1 MVVFAAEIKKIIFER
16 GGSIMSKF
24 CRNCG
29 STLSDSA
36 KFCRSCGTE
45 TQVAIAKTLA
55 VPSVGEAATM
65 TENAAFAPASAG
77 EVCFVHVLPQYFST
91 ATGPFKCLIQGLTGL
106 LRGFG
111 ATFKDKKR
119 WIPALILTLG
129 WFSLTLLPLLGVN
142 PKPVRWLSF
151 LTFAQG
157 GTKGGIT
164 GFVGG
169 VFGKGVFAYFLFSL
183 VVPLTR
189 RQKPFAG
196 ITGGLKEFF
205 SAMGA
210 KNPKLLAPL
219 LGGAGAALI
228 GYNFITG
235 NASLQNSMAG
245 IAAFLLSLRA
255 LSNQAG
261 FLRRFFLSFSQ
272 KARANGTS
280 TGADASRLMAGWA
293 AGFALGVVLS
303 ALKIGSF
310 SLLSGAALLAAA
322 IVLGLISRGSKEV
335 AL

>member
-119 WIPALILTLG
+119 WIPALILAFS
-129 WFSLTLLPLLGVN
+129 WFILTLLPLLGIN
-142 PKPVRWLSF
+142 PSPVRWLSF

-157 GTKGGIT
+157 GTTGGIA
-164 GFVGG
+164 GLIGG
-169 VFGKGVFAYFLFSL
+169 VIGKGVVAYFLMSL
-183 VVPLTR
+183 VLPLNR
-189 RQKPFAG
+189 GQKPFAG
-196 ITGGLKEFF
+196 ITGGLKQFF
-205 SAMGA
+205 PAMGT
-210 KNPKLLAPL
+210 KNPKQFALL

-228 GYNFITG
+228 GYSFMTG
-235 NASLQNSMAG
+235 AVSLQNSMTG
-245 IAAFLLSLRA
+245 IAAFFLSLRA
-255 LSNQAG
+255 LSDKAG
-261 FLRRFFLSFSQ
+261 FLRRFLLSFSQ
-272 KARANGTS
+272 KAGANS
-280 TGADASRLMAGWA
+280 ISAGAKASRLVAGWT
-293 AGFALGVVLS
+293 AGFALGIVLS
-303 ALKIGSF
+303 ALKIGKF
-310 SLLSGAALLAAA
+310 SLLSGAILLAAA
-322 IVLGLISRGSKEV
+322 IVLGLIVRDKREV